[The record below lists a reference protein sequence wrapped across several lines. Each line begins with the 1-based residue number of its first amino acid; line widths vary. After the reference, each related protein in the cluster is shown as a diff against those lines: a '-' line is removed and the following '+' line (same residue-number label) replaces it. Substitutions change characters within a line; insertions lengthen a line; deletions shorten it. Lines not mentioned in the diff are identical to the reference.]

1 MAISEGNFSH
11 RTVPSLVPSLKA
23 LELPGPLHKY
33 IAGFHF
39 FPHHRALKAETA
51 MKMRANV
58 NKLATF
64 NKIKFNATCLGQ
76 ILHDWVG
83 FSNFSLKIC

>member
-1 MAISEGNFSH
+1 MAISEGNFCH

-23 LELPGPLHKY
+23 LELPRPLHKY

-39 FPHHRALKAETA
+39 FPHHRALKVETA
-51 MKMRANV
+51 MKMRADV
-58 NKLATF
+58 KKLTTF
-64 NKIKFNATCLGQ
+64 NKRKLYATCLGK